1 MSGSLQTACT
11 PRTCLL
17 ILGMHRSGTSA
28 ITRVL
33 NLMGAELPKRLV
45 GGKLGN
51 DAGHW
56 EPERLVLLHDQMLA
70 EAGSSWHDLRPLD
83 LTQFSGDRLTH
94 YRSMIKSIIGDEF
107 GSASVFVLKDPRIC
121 RFVGVYKTVLS
132 ELGVRMQPIIMIRNP
147 LEVSASLSARDNIS
161 TACGLLLWLRHCLDV
176 EKHTR
181 GISRV
186 LVSYDRVVNDMPSVI
201 ACLRKSLGSYLPQSP
216 NFLDIN
222 NLALQFIRRD
232 LRHQTSSPDEVDHD
246 LLTRT
251 WIKEAYCAFNSL
263 LAARDEKLAIAT
275 LDRISVEFGNAA
287 SLLAQLADDFD
298 ALRVKEGNLLENTR
312 LLDKSIGRLR
322 DEIQHNS
329 KQHVDNLQR
338 SAEQHAH
345 DLQGAA
351 EQHAH
356 NLQRNDEQHVHNLQR
371 ITEHY
376 IRELAGLRRIKYDKR
391 LPPELTGLRQ
401 RLSNWSRKRRR
412 LVQDYHKIA
421 ASPLF
426 DGDWYLQKNPDVAAA
441 KVDAA
446 LHYLR
451 HGGRERRAPG
461 PYFNAYLK
469 ANQDVA
475 AGANP
480 LLHFLETYRCER
492 RRRG

>member
-1 MSGSLQTACT
+1 MSGSLQTART

-33 NLMGAELPKRLV
+33 NLMGAELPKQLV
-45 GGKLGN
+45 GAKLGN

-83 LTQFSGDRLTH
+83 LTQFSGDRLTY

-161 TACGLLLWLRHCLDV
+161 TAYGLLLWLRHCLDV

-181 GISRV
+181 GMSRV
-186 LVSYDRVVNDMPSVI
+186 FFSYDRVVNDMPSVI
-201 ACLRKSLGSYLPQSP
+201 ACLRESLGSYLSLSP
-216 NFLDIN
+216 NLSDIN
-222 NLALQFIRRD
+222 NLALRFIRRD
-232 LRHQTSSPDEVDHD
+232 LRHQTSSPDEVDHS

-251 WIKEAYCAFNSL
+251 WIKEAYCAFNAL
-263 LAARDEKLAIAT
+263 LSGRDEKLAVAT

-298 ALRVKEGNLLENTR
+298 ALRVKEGTLLENTR
-312 LLDKSIGRLR
+312 LLDESMGRLR

-329 KQHVDNLQR
+329 KQHVDDLKR
-338 SAEQHAH
+338 S
-345 DLQGAA
+345 A

-356 NLQRNDEQHVHNLQR
+356 NLQRNDEQHVRNLQR
-371 ITEHY
+371 LSEQY
-376 IRELAGLRRIKYDKR
+376 FRELAGLRRIEYDKR
-391 LPPELTGLRQ
+391 LPPELSGLRQ
-401 RLSNWSRKRRR
+401 RLSNWSRERRR

-441 KVDAA
+441 KVNAA

-480 LLHFLETYRCER
+480 LLHFLETYRSPD
-492 RRRG
+492 GV

>member
-1 MSGSLQTACT
+1 
-11 PRTCLL
+11 
-17 ILGMHRSGTSA
+17 
-28 ITRVL
+28 
-33 NLMGAELPKRLV
+33 
-45 GGKLGN
+45 
-51 DAGHW
+51 
-56 EPERLVLLHDQMLA
+56 
-70 EAGSSWHDLRPLD
+70 
-83 LTQFSGDRLTH
+83 
-94 YRSMIKSIIGDEF
+94 
-107 GSASVFVLKDPRIC
+107 
-121 RFVGVYKTVLS
+121 
-132 ELGVRMQPIIMIRNP
+132 
-147 LEVSASLSARDNIS
+147 
-161 TACGLLLWLRHCLDV
+161 
-176 EKHTR
+176 
-181 GISRV
+181 
-186 LVSYDRVVNDMPSVI
+186 MPSVI

-356 NLQRNDEQHVHNLQR
+356 NLQRNDEQHVHNLQKSPNTIFGNSPDCGGLSTTSGYHPNLR
-371 ITEHY
+371 VCGNGFQIGAESVDGSCKTTTKS
-376 IRELAGLRRIKYDKR
+376 LRR
-391 LPPELTGLRQ
+391 LCSTGIGIC
-401 RLSNWSRKRRR
+401 RKIR
-412 LVQDYHKIA
+412 
-421 ASPLF
+421 
-426 DGDWYLQKNPDVAAA
+426 
-441 KVDAA
+441 
-446 LHYLR
+446 
-451 HGGRERRAPG
+451 
-461 PYFNAYLK
+461 
-469 ANQDVA
+469 
-475 AGANP
+475 
-480 LLHFLETYRCER
+480 T
-492 RRRG
+492 